1 MTFFK
6 LKYAWKKKKTT
17 LHTAVPPEDLD
28 PLYQPVKHF
37 SYKWKIALTSKKYF
51 SWTTKGSLYITCIIC
66 IHICVFMYTI
76 HISIHNYISIFD
88 LWHAEKSQDLPSKSH
103 DIGNIQKQPL
113 HPRYWVK
120 SCVRYSNPMWALVVS
135 RFHRMF
141 CWGFI
146 RDSFTNGLLETKWDA
161 FNGHLKLLTSAF
173 CNWLH

>member
-1 MTFFK
+1 MLEK
-6 LKYAWKKKKTT
+6 RKKTT

-37 SYKWKIALTSKKYF
+37 SYKWKIALSSKKYF
-51 SWTTKGSLYITCIIC
+51 FLDYQRFTIYNMYN
-66 IHICVFMYTI
+66 MYT
-76 HISIHNYISIFD
+76 HMCVYVHDTYLHTHYISIFD